1 MYNKISGFM
10 HTKKLKKSLALDV
23 DGVIIDLVPKI
34 CELNPKSGV
43 CKEDITEYG
52 LSTVP
57 QLGIDAFMKSY
68 KDIWDLQKLNWNKNI
83 ITPIDPNIPAVIYS
97 LSTNY
102 EIYVVTAS
110 IDPNS
115 VYKWLIKNNIILSRD
130 HFISCKAEE
139 KVNYNFDIY
148 VDDYPEIAKKV
159 AETNKIAIVYK
170 QPWNADFLRC
180 NRDKN
185 IIPANDW
192 NEINRILVRIAKTQ
206 TTPKLRNK
214 E

>member
-1 MYNKISGFM
+1 M
-10 HTKKLKKSLALDV
+10 HAKKSKKSLALDV

-34 CELNPKSGV
+34 CEMNPQSGV

-57 QLGIDAFMKSY
+57 QLSIDAFMKSY
-68 KDIWDLQKLNWNKNI
+68 KDIWDLQKSNWNKNI
-83 ITPIDPNIPAVIYS
+83 ITPLDSNIPAIIYS
-97 LSTNY
+97 LSANY

-110 IDPNS
+110 IDPSS
-115 VYKWLIKNNIILSRD
+115 VYKWLIKNNIIISRD

-148 VDDYPEIAKKV
+148 IDDYPEIAKKV

-170 QPWNADFLRC
+170 QPWNAIFLRN
-180 NRDKN
+180 NRNKN
-185 IIPANDW
+185 IIPVDDW
-192 NEINRILVRIAKTQ
+192 NGINRILEDIALKQ
-206 TTPKLRNK
+206 SMPKLRNK

>member
-1 MYNKISGFM
+1 M
-10 HTKKLKKSLALDV
+10 HAKKSKKSLALDV

-34 CELNPKSGV
+34 CEMNPQSGV

-57 QLGIDAFMKSY
+57 QLSIDAFMKSY
-68 KDIWDLQKLNWNKNI
+68 KDIWDLQKSNWNKNI
-83 ITPIDPNIPAVIYS
+83 ITPLDSNIPAIIYS
-97 LSTNY
+97 LSANY

-110 IDPNS
+110 IDPSS
-115 VYKWLIKNNIILSRD
+115 VYKWLIKNNIIISRD

-148 VDDYPEIAKKV
+148 IDDYPEIAKKV
-159 AETNKIAIVYK
+159 AETNKIVIVYK
-170 QPWNADFLRC
+170 QPWNALFLRN
-180 NRDKN
+180 NRNKN
-185 IIPANDW
+185 IIPVDDW
-192 NEINRILVRIAKTQ
+192 NGINRILEDIALKQ
-206 TTPKLRNK
+206 SMPKLRNK

>member
-1 MYNKISGFM
+1 M
-10 HTKKLKKSLALDV
+10 HAKKSKKSLALDV

-34 CELNPKSGV
+34 CEMNPQSGV

-57 QLGIDAFMKSY
+57 QLSIDAFMKSY
-68 KDIWDLQKLNWNKNI
+68 KDIWDLQKSNWNKNI
-83 ITPIDPNIPAVIYS
+83 ITPLDSNIPSIIYS
-97 LSTNY
+97 LNANY

-110 IDPNS
+110 IDPSS
-115 VYKWLIKNNIILSRD
+115 VYKWLIKNNIIISRD

-148 VDDYPEIAKKV
+148 IDDYPEIAKKV
-159 AETNKIAIVYK
+159 AETNKIVIVYK
-170 QPWNADFLRC
+170 QLWNAIFLRN
-180 NRDKN
+180 NRNKN
-185 IIPANDW
+185 IIPVDDW
-192 NEINRILVRIAKTQ
+192 NGINRILEDIALKQ
-206 TTPKLRNK
+206 SMPKLRNK

>member
-1 MYNKISGFM
+1 M
-10 HTKKLKKSLALDV
+10 HAKKSKKSLALDV

-34 CELNPKSGV
+34 CEMNPQSGV

-57 QLGIDAFMKSY
+57 QLSIDAFMKSY
-68 KDIWDLQKLNWNKNI
+68 KDIWDLQKSNWNKNI
-83 ITPIDPNIPAVIYS
+83 ITPLDSNIPAIIYS
-97 LSTNY
+97 LSANY

-110 IDPNS
+110 IDPSS
-115 VYKWLIKNNIILSRD
+115 VYKWLIKNNIIISRD

-148 VDDYPEIAKKV
+148 IDDYPEIAKKV

-170 QPWNADFLRC
+170 QPWNVIFLRN
-180 NRDKN
+180 NRNKS
-185 IIPANDW
+185 IIPVDDW
-192 NEINRILVRIAKTQ
+192 NGINRILEDIALKQ
-206 TTPKLRNK
+206 SMPKLRNK

>member
-1 MYNKISGFM
+1 M
-10 HTKKLKKSLALDV
+10 HAKKSKKSLALDV

-34 CELNPKSGV
+34 CEMNPQSGV

-57 QLGIDAFMKSY
+57 QLSIDAFMKSY
-68 KDIWDLQKLNWNKNI
+68 KDIWDLQKSNWNKNI
-83 ITPIDPNIPAVIYS
+83 ITPLDSNIPSIIYS
-97 LSTNY
+97 LNANY

-110 IDPNS
+110 IDPSS
-115 VYKWLIKNNIILSRD
+115 VYKWLIKNNIIISRD

-148 VDDYPEIAKKV
+148 IDDYPEIAKKV

-170 QPWNADFLRC
+170 QPWNAIFLRN
-180 NRDKN
+180 NRNKS
-185 IIPANDW
+185 IIPVDDW
-192 NEINRILVRIAKTQ
+192 NGINRILEDIALKQ
-206 TTPKLRNK
+206 SMPKLRNK

>member
-1 MYNKISGFM
+1 M
-10 HTKKLKKSLALDV
+10 HAKKSKKSLALDV

-34 CELNPKSGV
+34 CEMNPQSGV

-57 QLGIDAFMKSY
+57 QLSIDAFMKSY
-68 KDIWDLQKLNWNKNI
+68 KDIWDLQKSNWNKNI
-83 ITPIDPNIPAVIYS
+83 ITPLDSNIPAIIYS
-97 LSTNY
+97 LSANY

-110 IDPNS
+110 IDPSS
-115 VYKWLIKNNIILSRD
+115 VYKWLIKNNIIISRD

-148 VDDYPEIAKKV
+148 IDDYPEIAKKV

-170 QPWNADFLRC
+170 QPWNAIFLRN
-180 NRDKN
+180 NRNKS
-185 IIPANDW
+185 IIPVDDW
-192 NEINRILVRIAKTQ
+192 NGINRILEDIALKQ
-206 TTPKLRNK
+206 SMPKLRNK

>member
-1 MYNKISGFM
+1 M
-10 HTKKLKKSLALDV
+10 HAKKSKKSLALDV

-34 CELNPKSGV
+34 CEMNPQSGV

-57 QLGIDAFMKSY
+57 QLSIDAFMKSY
-68 KDIWDLQKLNWNKNI
+68 KDIWDLQKSNWNKNI
-83 ITPIDPNIPAVIYS
+83 ITPLDSNIPAIIYS
-97 LSTNY
+97 LSANY

-110 IDPNS
+110 IDPSS
-115 VYKWLIKNNIILSRD
+115 VYKWLIKNNIIISRD

-148 VDDYPEIAKKV
+148 IDDYPEIAKKV

-170 QPWNADFLRC
+170 QPWNALFLRN
-180 NRDKN
+180 NRNKN
-185 IIPANDW
+185 IIPVDDW
-192 NEINRILVRIAKTQ
+192 NGINRILEDIALKQ
-206 TTPKLRNK
+206 SMPKLRNK

>member
-1 MYNKISGFM
+1 M
-10 HTKKLKKSLALDV
+10 HAKKSKKSLALDV

-34 CELNPKSGV
+34 CEMNPQSGV

-57 QLGIDAFMKSY
+57 QLSIDAFMKSY
-68 KDIWDLQKLNWNKNI
+68 KDIWDLQKSNWNKNI
-83 ITPIDPNIPAVIYS
+83 ITPLDSNIPSIIYS
-97 LSTNY
+97 LNANY

-110 IDPNS
+110 IDPSS
-115 VYKWLIKNNIILSRD
+115 VYKWLIKNNIIISRD

-148 VDDYPEIAKKV
+148 IDDYPEIAKKV
-159 AETNKIAIVYK
+159 AETNKIVIVYK
-170 QPWNADFLRC
+170 QPWNALFLRN
-180 NRDKN
+180 NRNKN
-185 IIPANDW
+185 IIPVDDW
-192 NEINRILVRIAKTQ
+192 NGINRILEDIALKQ
-206 TTPKLRNK
+206 SMPKLRNK